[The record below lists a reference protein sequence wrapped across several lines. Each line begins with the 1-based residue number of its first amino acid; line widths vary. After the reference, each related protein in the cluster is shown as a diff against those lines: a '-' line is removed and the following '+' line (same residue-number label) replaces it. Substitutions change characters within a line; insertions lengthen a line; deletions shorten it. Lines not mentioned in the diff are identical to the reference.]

1 MLEGKVVAITGA
13 GSGIGRAAARLFAQ
27 SGARLVIGDRDKGG
41 LAETADGITAS
52 GGDVVSLAFDV
63 RDEDGVVAFVKS
75 AVDTYGRLE
84 GAFNNAG
91 VPMAHKLVEDL
102 SLAEWEFV
110 NRVNATGVF
119 LCMKH
124 EIRAMRRTGG
134 GAIVNTSSANGSVG
148 QPHSVEYVASK
159 HAVVGLTR
167 SASTEAVLTGVRV
180 NAVLP
185 GVINT
190 GMVDTK
196 TDRPEIRA
204 HLDAA
209 LARHTVGRFGEPEDV
224 AYLVRF
230 LLSDQATFINGA
242 AIAVDGG
249 FTAR

>member
-27 SGARLVIGDRDKGG
+27 SGAKVVIGDRDKGG

-52 GGDVVSLAFDV
+52 GGDVISLAFDV

-75 AVDTYGRLE
+75 AVDTYGRLD

-102 SLAEWEFV
+102 SLDEWEFV

-124 EIRAMRRTGG
+124 EIRAMRLTGG

-148 QPHSVEYVASK
+148 QPHSSDYVASK

-190 GMVDTK
+190 PLLVANR
-196 TDRPEIRA
+196 DRPEVKA

-224 AYLVRF
+224 AYVVRF
-230 LLSDQATFINGA
+230 LLSDQAAFINGA